1 MKNGRMGIQ
10 MVGVADAPMVCIVLN
25 EATRLQA
32 AQRRP
37 FWSSEEIGSQQVL
50 KDIEEGLFYLHKLE
64 NTPSVS

>member
-1 MKNGRMGIQ
+1 